1 MKKVLLLSVLCFS
14 HFLWGN
20 ILLESPRNL
29 SEQDIEN
36 LCQSWSTTFEF
47 ICNHKIQLVLKYK
60 DGHSSVLLKRG
71 LLPIQQYNF
80 NWFEHFKDYV
90 LRKIFKI
97 SYLISES
104 LVASNNQPQAIHTS
118 DLLNMI
124 THKKSFFYTG
134 AGISAGHVPTI
145 LKLKELLGFH
155 ESSKFNI
162 QKVIDVPDVVA
173 QGFGQFCKN
182 CMYAEP
188 TAAHFALSKIA
199 QYLSCAVITE
209 NFDLLHQR
217 TYTEPLHTCCRRLHH
232 LKIEDVQAVDY
243 IVCIGLS
250 SDDRGLLG
258 FCKKHNPDL
267 KIISIDFE
275 VPSYL
280 SENDYFLQGDAQIVL
295 PLLAR
300 GLGL

>member
-1 MKKVLLLSVLCFS
+1 
-14 HFLWGN
+14 
-20 ILLESPRNL
+20 
-29 SEQDIEN
+29 
-36 LCQSWSTTFEF
+36 
-47 ICNHKIQLVLKYK
+47 
-60 DGHSSVLLKRG
+60 
-71 LLPIQQYNF
+71 
-80 NWFEHFKDYV
+80 
-90 LRKIFKI
+90 
-97 SYLISES
+97 
-104 LVASNNQPQAIHTS
+104 
-118 DLLNMI
+118 MI